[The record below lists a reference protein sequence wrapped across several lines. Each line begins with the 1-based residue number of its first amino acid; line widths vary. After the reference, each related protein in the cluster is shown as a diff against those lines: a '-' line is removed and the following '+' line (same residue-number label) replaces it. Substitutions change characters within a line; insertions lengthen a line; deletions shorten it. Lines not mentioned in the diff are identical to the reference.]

1 MVFRGELDIKII
13 LEFGGF
19 SGHLI
24 DKLTL
29 GGTVF
34 INEGSIKDHLFI
46 EDVEGVMEFVD
57 AGKVGELLIRVAA
70 LAGVSH

>member
-34 INEGSIKDHLFI
+34 INEGSIEEHLFI
-46 EDVEGVMEFVD
+46 EDKEGVMEFVD
-57 AGKVGELLIRVAA
+57 AGKVSELLIGVAA